1 VSSVAGKRGAIL
13 SISVPYFGNSNHI
26 ISPLTNKTIC
36 QITNEKFI
44 QYHIYGYFLTLSHL
58 FPLIAAV
65 FGLMAYRNIRH
76 LTRYKVSLFRHELDK
91 QLTTMVLVQILIYF
105 CTFLPYSIQSVYVLI
120 TKIDDPVFDAKMK
133 LVSIITL
140 HFSVLSYAVRIL
152 IDEIFMKIS
161 FFCHFQSP
169 FYIYICVSKYFRQQL
184 KYVLCYMNFERLQS
198 IQIAVDEEATR
209 QQLRYDDEY

>member
-1 VSSVAGKRGAIL
+1 
-13 SISVPYFGNSNHI
+13 
-26 ISPLTNKTIC
+26 
-36 QITNEKFI
+36 
-44 QYHIYGYFLTLSHL
+44 
-58 FPLIAAV
+58 LIAAV

-133 LVSIITL
+133 LASIITL
-140 HFSVLSYAVRIL
+140 HFTVLSYAVRIS

-161 FFCHFQSP
+161 FFVISRVHFIFTYVYRNTFVNNWSMS
-169 FYIYICVSKYFRQQL
+169 YVIWISKDYNRF
-184 KYVLCYMNFERLQS
+184 K
-198 IQIAVDEEATR
+198 
-209 QQLRYDDEY
+209 